1 MKKTITL
8 VEALTGFEFKVKHLD
23 GSTFNIYTAKGE
35 ILGDKE
41 KKVVRGLGMPFF
53 KDPMSSGNLII
64 EFKIEMPKR
73 GELAPEQLKELAQL
87 LPGKVNERPKDN
99 NYEMLEDFDK
109 ENVNTSEEGGHK
121 NIEEEEE
128 EAEAGGCRAQ

>member
-1 MKKTITL
+1 MKKTISL
-8 VEALTGFEFKVKHLD
+8 VEALVGFEFKVKHLD
-23 GSTFNIYTAKGE
+23 GSTFNVYTGKGE
-35 ILGDKE
+35 VLGDRE

-64 EFKIEMPKR
+64 EFKLEMPKR
-73 GELAPEQLKELAQL
+73 GDLSPEQLKELAQL
-87 LPGKVNERPKDN
+87 LPGKVNERPKGE
-99 NYEMLEDFDK
+99 YEMLEDFDK
-109 ENVNTSEEGGHK
+109 EGVNTSEEGGHK

>member
-1 MKKTITL
+1 MKKTLSL
-8 VEALTGFEFKVKHLD
+8 VEALIGFEFKVKHLD
-23 GSTFNIYTAKGE
+23 GSSFNIYTSKGE

-64 EFKIEMPKR
+64 EFKIAMPKR
-73 GELAPEQLKELAQL
+73 GELSAEQLKELAAL

-99 NYEMLEDFDK
+99 DYEMLEDFDK

-121 NIEEEEE
+121 NIEEEEA

>member
-1 MKKTITL
+1 MKKKISL
-8 VEALTGFEFKVKHLD
+8 VEALIGFEFKVKHLD
-23 GSTFNIYTAKGE
+23 GSSFNIYTSKGE

-64 EFKIEMPKR
+64 EFKIAMPKR
-73 GELAPEQLKELAQL
+73 GELSAEQLKELAAL

-99 NYEMLEDFDK
+99 DYEMLEDFDK

-121 NIEEEEE
+121 NIEEEEA

>member
-1 MKKTITL
+1 M
-8 VEALTGFEFKVKHLD
+8 GFEFKVKHLD
-23 GSTFNIYTAKGE
+23 GSTFNIYTGKGE
-35 ILGDKE
+35 VLGDKD

-53 KDPMSSGNLII
+53 KDPMSFGNLII
-64 EFKIEMPKR
+64 EFKINMPKR
-73 GELAPEQLKELAQL
+73 GELSQEQLKELATL

-99 NYEMLEDFDK
+99 NYEMLDDFDK

-128 EAEAGGCRAQ
+128 EGESGGCRAQ

>member
-1 MKKTITL
+1 
-8 VEALTGFEFKVKHLD
+8 
-23 GSTFNIYTAKGE
+23 
-35 ILGDKE
+35 
-41 KKVVRGLGMPFF
+41 MPFF

-73 GELAPEQLKELAQL
+73 GELSAEKLTNLASL

-109 ENVNTSEEGGHK
+109 ENVNTS
-121 NIEEEEE
+121 
-128 EAEAGGCRAQ
+128 

>member
-1 MKKTITL
+1 MKKTISL
-8 VEALTGFEFKVKHLD
+8 VEALIGFEFKVKHLD
-23 GSTFNIYTAKGE
+23 GSSFNIYTSKGE

-73 GELAPEQLKELAQL
+73 GELSAEQLKELAAL

-99 NYEMLEDFDK
+99 DYEML
-109 ENVNTSEEGGHK
+109 
-121 NIEEEEE
+121 
-128 EAEAGGCRAQ
+128 